1 MKCLKNFLKYK
12 YILLSLIIFILFS
25 SINVSNI
32 KDILHTNLY
41 QGLKLVK
48 VTQEKVQISDK
59 KILIN
64 VKMPKIH
71 YYNEE
76 VARYINSYIRRNIN
90 DYINHERQLSQIDY
104 SRGKININIDYH
116 IVFEN
121 RNLLNIVIYR
131 EIKSKDNNLKS
142 EKDSYIFDLNTGQRI
157 FLNNLLKE
165 NEDYNV
171 TIKNYVNKYI
181 KENNLKID
189 KDEINIDKYT
199 NYEIVD
205 EGINIYFNPY
215 KSSEN
220 NIRYEFKV
228 PFSVFKNKIKMVQSS
243 NIIANIDTQTITKN
257 NKYINSVINIPI
269 IITENKEL
277 SKYIND
283 EITNNIMKFFN
294 ESQQQAKE
302 YYENIEEVEN
312 KFVANVDYD
321 IKKNSDNILSI
332 MIIYYKFAGGAHG
345 DYEHVV
351 YNIDMKNGKFIS
363 LSDLFKEKID
373 YKTVINEEIRKQ
385 IEDLI
390 KTDKQNKG
398 IYEFEG
404 ISDKQKFY
412 IQDNNLVVYFD
423 LYEIAPYAAGIP
435 EFIINVNKIDHI
447 LKPEYKEVFK

>member
-12 YILLSLIIFILFS
+12 YILLPLIIFILFS

-48 VTQEKVQISDK
+48 VTEEKVIIEEK

-64 VKMPKIH
+64 VKMPEIH

-90 DYINHERQLSQIDY
+90 DYINHERQLSQIDNN
-104 SRGKININIDYH
+104 RGRTNINIDYH

-171 TIKNYVNKYI
+171 TIKNYINKYI
-181 KENNLKID
+181 KETNLKID
-189 KDEINIDKYT
+189 KDKINIDKYT

-277 SKYIND
+277 SKSIND

-294 ESQQQAKE
+294 ESQQQAKD

-321 IKKNSDNILSI
+321 IKKNSDDILSI
-332 MIIYYKFAGGAHG
+332 MIINYKFAGGAHG

-363 LSDLFKEKID
+363 LSDLFKKNID

-385 IEDLI
+385 IEELI

-398 IYEFEG
+398 VYEFEG

-412 IQDNNLVVYFD
+412 IQDDNLVIYFD

-447 LKPEYKEVFK
+447 LKPEYKNIFK

>member
-121 RNLLNIVIYR
+121 RNLLNIVIHR

-171 TIKNYVNKYI
+171 TIKNYINKYI
-181 KENNLKID
+181 KETNLKID
-189 KDEINIDKYT
+189 KDKINIDKYT
-199 NYEIVD
+199 NYEIID

-215 KSSEN
+215 RSSEN

-243 NIIANIDTQTITKN
+243 NIIANVDTQTITKN

-277 SKYIND
+277 SKNIND
-283 EITNNIMKFFN
+283 EITASIMKFFN
-294 ESQQQAKE
+294 DSQQQAKD
-302 YYENIEEVEN
+302 YYEGLPEIEN
-312 KFVANVDYD
+312 KFVANVDFD
-321 IKKNSDNILSI
+321 IKKNSDDILSI
-332 MIIYYKFAGGAHG
+332 IIKYYKYAGGAHG
-345 DYEHVV
+345 EYENVA
-351 YNIDMKNGKFIS
+351 YNIDIKNGKFIS
-363 LSDLFKEKID
+363 LKDLFKEEID
-373 YKTVINEEIRKQ
+373 YKSIINEEIRSQ

-390 KTDKQNKG
+390 KSNEENKG
-398 IYEFEG
+398 VYEFKS
-404 ISDKQKFY
+404 ISDNQKFY
-412 IQDNNLVVYFD
+412 IQDDNLVIYFD

-435 EFIINVNKIDHI
+435 EFMININKIDHI
-447 LKPEYKEVFK
+447 LKPEYKEIFK

>member
-1 MKCLKNFLKYK
+1 MKCIKNFLKYK
-12 YILLSLIIFILFS
+12 YILLPLIIFILFS

-48 VTQEKVQISDK
+48 VTEEKVRISEK

-64 VKMPKIH
+64 VKMPEIH

-121 RNLLNIVIYR
+121 RNLLNIVIHR

-171 TIKNYVNKYI
+171 TIKNYINKYI
-181 KENNLKID
+181 KETNLKID
-189 KDEINIDKYT
+189 KDKINIDKYT
-199 NYEIVD
+199 NYEIID

-215 KSSEN
+215 RSSEN

-243 NIIANIDTQTITKN
+243 NIIANVDTQTITKN

-294 ESQQQAKE
+294 ESQQQAKD

-321 IKKNSDNILSI
+321 IKKNSDDILSI

-345 DYEHVV
+345 DYEHVL

-363 LSDLFKEKID
+363 LSDLFKKNID

-385 IEDLI
+385 IEELI
-390 KTDKQNKG
+390 KIDKQNKG
-398 IYEFEG
+398 VYELEG

-412 IQDNNLVVYFD
+412 IQDDNLVIYFD
-423 LYEIAPYAAGIP
+423 LYEIAPYAAGMP

-447 LKPEYKEVFK
+447 LKTEYKNIFK

>member
-12 YILLSLIIFILFS
+12 YILLPLIIFILFS

-48 VTQEKVQISDK
+48 VTEEKVRISEK

-64 VKMPKIH
+64 VKMPEIH

-171 TIKNYVNKYI
+171 TIKNYINKYI
-181 KENNLKID
+181 KETNLKID
-189 KDEINIDKYT
+189 KDKINIDKYT
-199 NYEIVD
+199 NYEIID

-215 KSSEN
+215 RSSEN

-321 IKKNSDNILSI
+321 IKKNSDDILSI

-363 LSDLFKEKID
+363 LSDLFKKNID

-423 LYEIAPYAAGIP
+423 LYEIEPYAAGIP

>member
-1 MKCLKNFLKYK
+1 MKCIKNFLKYK
-12 YILLSLIIFILFS
+12 YILLPLIIFILFS

-48 VTQEKVQISDK
+48 VTEEKVQISEK

-64 VKMPKIH
+64 VKMPEIH

-171 TIKNYVNKYI
+171 TIKNYINKYI
-181 KENNLKID
+181 KETNLKID
-189 KDEINIDKYT
+189 KDKINIDKYT
-199 NYEIVD
+199 NYEIID

-215 KSSEN
+215 RSSE
-220 NIRYEFKV
+220 
-228 PFSVFKNKIKMVQSS
+228 
-243 NIIANIDTQTITKN
+243 
-257 NKYINSVINIPI
+257 
-269 IITENKEL
+269 
-277 SKYIND
+277 
-283 EITNNIMKFFN
+283 NNIMKFFN
-294 ESQQQAKE
+294 ESQQQAKD

-412 IQDNNLVVYFD
+412 IQDDNLVIYFD

-447 LKPEYKEVFK
+447 LKTEYKNIFK